1 MLALPRV
8 DPKNQDVVM
17 IEDVYIASKSEEYL
31 QTAKRLRA
39 FVEVPQGKFIW
50 PVKEEEFFIT
60 IQEDSWNLESVQCTI
75 QSKGKQYLRTGTLYL

>member
-1 MLALPRV
+1 
-8 DPKNQDVVM
+8 M

-60 IQEDSWNLESVQCTI
+60 MQEDGWNLESVQWYNQRENSI
-75 QSKGKQYLRTGTLYL
+75 KGQALSTCKTKEKDDKE